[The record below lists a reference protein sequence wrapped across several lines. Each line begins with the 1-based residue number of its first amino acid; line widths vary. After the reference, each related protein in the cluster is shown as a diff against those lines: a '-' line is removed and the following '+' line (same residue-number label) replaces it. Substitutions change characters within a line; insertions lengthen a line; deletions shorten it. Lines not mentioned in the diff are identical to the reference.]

1 MRRAIVLALVTSNC
15 LGATSPAAAS
25 PKPLK
30 TKQGASRASEP
41 AASTSP
47 EPDANVIPLLKQH
60 FEYVLPGS
68 CVTEIKKGPEFK
80 CAGPDKDHLTCSGIV
95 VAVHGKVD
103 DCLQINVV
111 KEK

>member
-1 MRRAIVLALVTSNC
+1 MRRAIVLALVTSIC
-15 LGATSPAAAS
+15 LGATSSAADSAKS
-25 PKPLK
+25 LK
-30 TKQGASRASEP
+30 THKGQDAGVAPSASDV
-41 AASTSP
+41 P
-47 EPDANVIPLLKQH
+47 EPDANVIPPLKQH